1 MVRFA
6 LILTLSMLLLA
17 GCETD
22 PEKSYCYPQRVTRT
36 IPEGAETSQVTADYK
51 YEDNRL
57 DHIIWSN
64 FQTHYFSY
72 LEDGSLGSV
81 SRKNVQ
87 TFRTLQSVMVYDEGR
102 VSRTNQYSIT
112 LDRFTQE
119 NVDTSFTGYHLF
131 THEDGQIVLE
141 EVFDN
146 NEESAGAELVAYN
159 MYTYD
164 AVGNITRAVS
174 LTGHGGDTLSASS
187 FTYDNKK
194 HPFNGLELP
203 FEGESYINN
212 VHERTDML
220 NGDVYFNQIIYT
232 TSDYPEQLNIKQ
244 ESYLTEVI
252 RIDYLCD

>member
-1 MVRFA
+1 MVRLA
-6 LILTLSMLLLA
+6 LLLSLSMLLMA

-22 PEKSYCYPQRVTRT
+22 QEESYCYPQRITQT
-36 IPEGAETSQVTADYK
+36 IPEGSETTQVTADFN

-72 LEDGSLGSV
+72 LEDGNLRSV
-81 SRKNVQ
+81 AKKNVQ
-87 TFRTLQSVMVYDEGR
+87 TFRTRESVMVYDEGR
-102 VSRTNQYSIT
+102 VSRTNKYSIS

-119 NVDTSFTGYHLF
+119 NLDTTFTGYHLF
-131 THEDGQIVLE
+131 TYEDGHIVLE
-141 EVFDN
+141 EVYSN
-146 NEESAGAELVAYN
+146 NEENTGADLAAYN

-174 LTGHGGDTLSASS
+174 LTAKGGDTLSASS

-203 FEGESYINN
+203 FEGESHINN
-212 VHERTDML
+212 VHERTDL
-220 NGDVYFNQIIYT
+220 VSGDVYFHQVIYT
-232 TSDYPEQLNIKQ
+232 PSDYPEQLNIKQ